1 MSATDDHSLSL
12 LITCFMN
19 YDLILE
25 AAAAYCKHETL
36 RVRKKPKTSINSIQI
51 NSRSLAEA
59 KGINKQRK
67 FNIN

>member
-1 MSATDDHSLSL
+1 MSATDDHSLGL

-36 RVRKKPKTSINSIQI
+36 RTQK
-51 NSRSLAEA
+51 A
-59 KGINKQRK
+59 KNVNKFHPDK
-67 FNIN
+67 FQVIG